1 MQRRKFI
8 LSSALATAAATTLP
22 LPSLFAGQPAARKF
36 KIELSP
42 GLIGVKANFAQTLDY
57 AIQYGYEAIHPFT
70 QEVMKEY
77 SAGQLSEM
85 LARMKAHNLSYGS
98 INIPV
103 EYRKDEAKFREDLK
117 GLKAFCQT
125 MEKQKASLINTWIFP
140 SHPELTYNENM
151 QQHGQRLGEC
161 AKIMKDH
168 GIRLGLEYLGQRTTM
183 NRNRYPFI
191 STLKETKELIG
202 AIGQP
207 NVGIV
212 LDSFHWYCADDT
224 LADIRTLKGSEV
236 THVDLNDARE
246 GFTRLTQVDGK
257 RELPLATGVIPVKDF
272 LQGLLDIG
280 FAGPLRTEAFN
291 QALNDME
298 DEEALKADIGS
309 VRKALA
315 LVGV

>member
-8 LSSALATAAATTLP
+8 LSSALATAAASTLP
-22 LPSLFAGQPAARKF
+22 LHSLFAGQPATRKF

-57 AIQYGYEAIHPFT
+57 AIQYGYEAIHPST
-70 QEVMKEY
+70 HEVMKEY
-77 SAGQLSEM
+77 SAGQLNEM

-98 INIPV
+98 MNIPV
-103 EYRKDEAKFREDLK
+103 EYRKDEAKFKEDLK
-117 GLKAFCQT
+117 ELKAFCQT

-140 SHPELTYNENM
+140 SHSELTYNENM
-151 QQHGQRLGEC
+151 RQHAQRLGEC
-161 AKIMKDH
+161 AKVMKDH

-183 NRNRYPFI
+183 NRSRYPFV

-202 AIGQP
+202 AIGQR

-224 LADIRTLKGSEV
+224 LDDIRTLKGSDV

-257 RELPLATGVIPVKDF
+257 RELPVATGVIPVKDF

-315 LVGV
+315 LVGA